1 MSAPRPAPAAAIM
14 GSNDTKG
21 AQRMGMT
28 AEEVAAKAADIK
40 IFGFDLDGTF
50 LRDDKSVAPR
60 TKAAV
65 RALLGHGVEPVP
77 TTGRTWQRLT
87 QSVLGMDDFH
97 YTVCACGAAVC
108 NLVHGTFLNHEVIGP
123 AKAAE
128 LIRRLKQPGV
138 VIYLCLDDPYGT
150 RLGDC
155 ISREEYVRV
164 RGPERWSEP
173 LTCCD
178 VPALIEANRWGV
190 TKVGVRYASPW
201 TDDDFLALGRE
212 LDLTANACGPNNVE
226 FNVPGVSKAGG
237 LDLLARRLGCTL
249 DNVCV
254 IGDSGNDVEMLRA
267 AGLGIAM
274 GNATPVAREAA
285 DYVLG
290 LTNEQDGLADFVER
304 YLL

>member
-1 MSAPRPAPAAAIM
+1 
-14 GSNDTKG
+14 
-21 AQRMGMT
+21 MT
-28 AEEVAAKAADIK
+28 PEEVAAKAADIK

-65 RALLGHGVEPVP
+65 RALLEHGIEPVP
-77 TTGRTWQRLT
+77 TTGRTWQRLC

-97 YTVCACGAAVC
+97 YTVCACGSVVC
-108 NLVHGTFLNHEVIGP
+108 DLANDAFLAHRVIGP
-123 AKAAE
+123 HTAAE
-128 LIRRLKQPGV
+128 LIRQLKHPGI

-155 ISREEYVRV
+155 ISRNEYVRV
-164 RGPERWSEP
+164 RGSEHWREP

-190 TKVGVRYASPW
+190 TKVGVRYTAPW
-201 TDDDFLALGRE
+201 QDDDFLQIGRE
-212 LDLTANACGPNNVE
+212 LNLTANACGPNNVE

-237 LDLLARRLGCTL
+237 LELLAKRMGCTL

-267 AGLGIAM
+267 AGLGVAM

-285 DYVLG
+285 DVVLD

-304 YLL
+304 VLLA

>member
-1 MSAPRPAPAAAIM
+1 M
-14 GSNDTKG
+14 
-21 AQRMGMT
+21 
-28 AEEVAAKAADIK
+28 
-40 IFGFDLDGTF
+40 
-50 LRDDKSVAPR
+50 
-60 TKAAV
+60 
-65 RALLGHGVEPVP
+65 
-77 TTGRTWQRLT
+77 
-87 QSVLGMDDFH
+87 
-97 YTVCACGAAVC
+97 
-108 NLVHGTFLNHEVIGP
+108 
-123 AKAAE
+123 
-128 LIRRLKQPGV
+128 
-138 VIYLCLDDPYGT
+138 
-150 RLGDC
+150 
-155 ISREEYVRV
+155 
-164 RGPERWSEP
+164 
-173 LTCCD
+173 
-178 VPALIEANRWGV
+178 PALIEANRWGV